1 MLKAKV
7 RSGVDHPNKPSGE
20 NTDGENASGDWQ
32 ERSQQREGSHHSA
45 EQAVNPKQLAL
56 LAALNSGS
64 REAVAGVKQGMQR
77 FREPS
82 AKAGPGR
89 KKTEYAQE
97 SYAER
102 GEEMRRQAG
111 LHSAVVDHD
120 ALTNAQGG
128 LPPIP
133 GAKVAPSALVAPKT
147 KRTTSKGRGR

>member
-1 MLKAKV
+1 M
-7 RSGVDHPNKPSGE
+7 DNPNKPSDE
-20 NTDGENASGDWQ
+20 DTDGDWQ
-32 ERSQQREGSHHSA
+32 ERSQQREGSH
-45 EQAVNPKQLAL
+45 QAAGQTVDPKQLAL

-77 FREPS
+77 FREPA
-82 AKAGPGR
+82 AKAGPGK

-120 ALTNAQGG
+120 ALTNAEGG

-133 GAKVAPSALVAPKT
+133 GAKVDPEALTTPKPR
-147 KRTTSKGRGR
+147 RTTSTTRKGRGR